1 MEQYNDLETLIN
13 NKILPRLIS
22 SINTDPPEIKTL
34 IEKNKAL
41 GIEDLQSIFK
51 NIESYLSNNNIK
63 FLVDSL
69 WILKLIDLKEIPENC
84 HDYLL
89 NSIFE
94 LKQNIGFNPQIL
106 IEKIV
111 FMAKSRASQ
120 DENKFKILI
129 NDYSLL
135 LKIDNVFKFSTAA
148 ERAFIAAQAKG
159 FILKSINN
167 EKKII
172 GNVKKLIRAESFGL
186 FLEST
191 KYILGLQIAK
201 WLRSNEDHKKV
212 TDLQKYM
219 KKINFDKEINDEID
233 SIFNKNSPLPS
244 NASILTK
251 IKPKYMNTTSNV
263 EVSV

>member
-22 SINTDPPEIKTL
+22 SINTYPPEIKTL

-120 DENKFKILI
+120 D
-129 NDYSLL
+129 
-135 LKIDNVFKFSTAA
+135 
-148 ERAFIAAQAKG
+148 
-159 FILKSINN
+159 
-167 EKKII
+167 
-172 GNVKKLIRAESFGL
+172 
-186 FLEST
+186 
-191 KYILGLQIAK
+191 
-201 WLRSNEDHKKV
+201 
-212 TDLQKYM
+212 
-219 KKINFDKEINDEID
+219 
-233 SIFNKNSPLPS
+233 
-244 NASILTK
+244 
-251 IKPKYMNTTSNV
+251 
-263 EVSV
+263 